1 MYLKNKA
8 KMSPVSEDIRACDI
22 VQHILQH
29 ASATMSQ
36 DHILIC
42 GKISTLFSIAA
53 QKKLSIR
60 ARVMIGTAS
69 STPITEVHPSW
80 TKFAD
85 ILTQRPTGKEWRAHF
100 KKILAQ
106 KRPLYIID
114 LNGCIDNK
122 PVEVW
127 IGDAEA
133 MTTSCKICKTGY
145 QTTTNAQRCTSSHS
159 SVIVRANK
167 AELIAQTWDAMDLQE
182 RKIMFQ
188 EYADIASKYE
198 GPVFQAVMDPG
209 SMNGKEVADALRE
222 ASEGTFDKAEGGDP
236 PVSDMLTFEDQIA
249 LLAYRIDVAVLQKYD
264 ESVAATETAE
274 VEERVVDGHTKSAKG
289 IKRFLKKFKTDIPEN
304 RFLKMVWMARV
315 KGLNYDS
322 EKYLQ
327 DRNRERVITAYPAYV
342 PDSEESDIVYA
353 FDHVAAER
361 FFAGRMVA
369 HEIYMR
375 SAI

>member
-1 MYLKNKA
+1 
-8 KMSPVSEDIRACDI
+8 MSPLSEDIRACDI
-22 VQHILQH
+22 VQYILQNG
-29 ASATMSQ
+29 SATTSQ

-42 GKISTLFSIAA
+42 GKISMLFSIAV
-53 QKKLSIR
+53 QKKLCIR

-80 TKFAD
+80 TKFVD
-85 ILTQRPTGKEWRAHF
+85 ILVKRPTGKEWRTHF

-114 LNGCIDNK
+114 LNGCIDKK

-145 QTTTNAQRCTSSHS
+145 QTTTNAQRCTFSHS
-159 SVIVRANK
+159 SDIVRANK
-167 AELIAQTWDAMDLQE
+167 AGLIAQTWDAIDVEE
-182 RKIMFQ
+182 RKSMFQ
-188 EYADIASKYE
+188 EYADIASNYE
-198 GPVFQAVMDPG
+198 GPVFQAVVDPG
-209 SMNGKEVADALRE
+209 SMNGKEVVDALRE
-222 ASEGTFDKAEGGDP
+222 ASEGTFDMAEGGHA

-249 LLAYRIDVAVLQKYD
+249 LLAYRIDVAVLRKYD
-264 ESVAATETAE
+264 ETIAAAETAE
-274 VEERVVDGHTKSAKG
+274 ADVEAVEGQKSAKS

-304 RFLKMVWMARV
+304 RFLKMVWMARA

-327 DRNRERVITAYPAYV
+327 DRNRERVILTYPSYV
-342 PDSEESDIVYA
+342 PEDSEESEESEESDIVYA

-361 FFAGRMVA
+361 FFAERMVA

-375 SAI
+375 SAVDL